1 MCPRIQAA
9 ETLTILGSHQ
19 RAAVQS
25 NSEQIINDPPRNP
38 PLEEKGEMKYLWM
51 QLGSLVL

>member
-1 MCPRIQAA
+1 MLPC
-9 ETLTILGSHQ
+9 
-19 RAAVQS
+19 RATQ
-25 NSEQIINDPPRNP
+25 NKLLMTPPRNP